1 MRGVNS
7 DSSLREPT
15 TRVIERPDTHKIRE
29 LSGFRI
35 KVEDNASSSAT
46 CLNFGDTAILKIAFQ
61 KGATSTLGQSTD
73 STSIVIIFVVA
84 GAIIRLGEPQ
94 EFTTPALADTT
105 WFYDESTETTVE
117 FIDDSQII
125 AVRLP
130 AQVLSEFGISDS
142 AQLLQ
147 LRYDDGLVGPTR
159 AFLESTL
166 NLDSQLPSVSRYF
179 LEKLVH
185 EMVGGI
191 ILENMGVSK
200 SGTTRRSLFEQSIA
214 YIAATT
220 GDPELTP
227 LKLATELS
235 VSLRQL
241 QREFKRQGL
250 TIASSIKQ
258 NRIDLAVRLLQDP
271 KFMVLSIEKI
281 AEHSGFTSLVQLRRA
296 LQAAGLGNPTDL
308 RVSSGQQT
316 I

>member
-1 MRGVNS
+1 M
-7 DSSLREPT
+7 
-15 TRVIERPDTHKIRE
+15 
-29 LSGFRI
+29 
-35 KVEDNASSSAT
+35 
-46 CLNFGDTAILKIAFQ
+46 
-61 KGATSTLGQSTD
+61 
-73 STSIVIIFVVA
+73 A